1 MASTFAL
8 TIRDGMETE
17 IIEWPI
23 VRSTAKAVLVATPG
37 GELWLPLWRFQ
48 KRGYRADEAG
58 QIIALL
64 ADVSATASDAR
75 VRVWRAGAG
84 PSGKSH
90 KFQIAVRRQS
100 SDSHGQPT
108 TEVRRRCFTLPLS
121 QIKGSRGNWSAPAWL
136 LKKRLANGETLARGD
151 WAGLEAVASQVKQMA
166 DRVSSAR
173 RAAEES
179 ARLKREAEA
188 RKKAVQEAAEAAEL
202 ERLTQAIEEDGE
214 LGLAFCRRKFTLSEM
229 EDAGIHLLGCGW
241 PTWPPKPD
249 RYDLRLAEKILL
261 FARAQPKF
269 ESWKA
274 RNAGKELSPKSAPKK
289 ARVPDQV
296 LENVRVQWVDWGGTS
311 KNRVRIE
318 NDQTGCTVKFFGSKR
333 EITTPDGTVLIKMAG
348 SNLLIHVAENE
359 YL

>member
-136 LKKRLANGETLARGD
+136 LKKRLANGETLARGVLGGARSSCEPGEAD
-151 WAGLEAVASQVKQMA
+151 GRSGVECSTRGRGTRARLEEGGGGTEKSSTRSRGGGGTRAPHPSDRGGRRVGAGILPQEIHPVGDGGRRDSSSRMRMAHVAAQTGPLRPQA
-166 DRVSSAR
+166 GGENIAIRAG
-173 RAAEES
+173 AAEIRVLES
-179 ARLKREAEA
+179 
-188 RKKAVQEAAEAAEL
+188 QE
-202 ERLTQAIEEDGE
+202 
-214 LGLAFCRRKFTLSEM
+214 RRK
-229 EDAGIHLLGCGW
+229 
-241 PTWPPKPD
+241 
-249 RYDLRLAEKILL
+249 
-261 FARAQPKF
+261 
-269 ESWKA
+269 
-274 RNAGKELSPKSAPKK
+274 
-289 ARVPDQV
+289 
-296 LENVRVQWVDWGGTS
+296 
-311 KNRVRIE
+311 
-318 NDQTGCTVKFFGSKR
+318 
-333 EITTPDGTVLIKMAG
+333 GTVAQVCAQESQGAG
-348 SNLLIHVAENE
+348 SSSGKRQGAVGGLGRYVEKPGPN
-359 YL
+359 